1 MLVFLRSSKPLCAL
15 ALLLVGGC
23 SGSGRSS
30 TPESSTP
37 APTARSATA
46 QLPPATIVRGGPTGT
61 PVVTQFAANGLA
73 NRVSGGNAPD
83 ASAVSISISTSPGAG
98 DAGTRGKRVLIKE
111 AETLLVTDPD
121 GANRRKIAENVSAA
135 AFSADGNLVAY
146 ADKQGVYVLSLL
158 DGQSV
163 SLAEVTEGQV
173 DSVAWSPDQKHL
185 AFDVEI
191 STTSWD
197 LLLASY
203 PPGNAPRNL
212 GHWYE
217 SISFSPNGKF
227 IIHPSFDST
236 GPAGPPDILETV
248 NVETGKR
255 ETIYKGATTIW
266 EAKYA
271 PDGSSI
277 AFMMTDP
284 EDNNSERDSGGSVC
298 DLWILHLDSKK
309 AEKIMGGVYDF
320 DWSPDGRL
328 LAIGTGT
335 EEGDYPPGDG
345 AVFISSADGKDQY
358 QLSKNAPSMGAKFSP
373 DSKEVMFIDFNGSRL
388 VIGDLAT
395 RKLIPLTVFGPGGGE
410 YVVYDWK

>member
-1 MLVFLRSSKPLCAL
+1 MLVLLRSSKPLCAL
-15 ALLLVGGC
+15 GLLLVAGC
-23 SGSGRSS
+23 SGSDKSS
-30 TPESSTP
+30 TPP
-37 APTARSATA
+37 PTARSVTA
-46 QLPPATIVRGGPTGT
+46 QLPPVTIARGGPTGT
-61 PVVTQFAANGLA
+61 PVVTQSAANGLA
-73 NRVSGGNAPD
+73 NRASGRNAPD
-83 ASAVSISISTSPGAG
+83 ASAVSIGISTSPGAG
-98 DAGTRGKRVLIKE
+98 DAGTRGKRILIEE
-111 AETLLVTDPD
+111 AGILLLTDPD
-121 GANRRKIAENVSAA
+121 GANRRKIAENAEAA
-135 AFSADGNLVAY
+135 AFSPDGNLVAY
-146 ADKQGVYVLSLL
+146 ADKHGVHVLSLL

-185 AFDVEI
+185 AFDVI
-191 STTSWD
+191 STKSWD

-203 PPGNAPRNL
+203 PPAGDAPRNL

-227 IIHPSFDST
+227 IIHPSFDPT
-236 GPAGPPDILETV
+236 GAAGPPDILETV

-255 ETIYKGATTIW
+255 ETIYRGATTIW

-271 PDGSSI
+271 PDGSSV

-309 AEKIMGGVYDF
+309 AEKIMRGVWDF
-320 DWSPDGRL
+320 DWSPDGKF

-335 EEGDYPPGDG
+335 EVGDYPPDDG
-345 AVFISSADGKDQY
+345 AVFISSADGKDQF
-358 QLSKNAPSMGAKFSP
+358 QLSKNAPSMDAIFSP
-373 DSKEVMFIDFNGSRL
+373 DSKEVMFMDFNGPCL

-395 RKLIPLTVFGPGGGE
+395 RKLIPLTGFAPAGGE
-410 YVVYDWK
+410 HVVYDWK